1 MSFVNSKSNHHVQ
14 LVIPG
19 KQHITTR
26 LIFSKGFRR
35 NVPIL
40 VFSFKNP
47 LSYYRILLLVV
58 YKAALRSLDNKAL
71 MWSLMMATIGCT
83 TRTIDHL
90 SVWTDNHGWRK
101 DIENKK
107 TSQSQSEVI
116 QTHHV
121 RPGRSGRASGAMAL
135 PLFSAKCSHTHK
147 SHLPQIIINYSC
159 TAATRTRNG
168 MQWQARRADSTTS
181 CCIMITS
188 LC

>member
-14 LVIPG
+14 LVILG

-107 TSQSQSEVI
+107 TSQNQSEVI
-116 QTHHV
+116 ETIM
-121 RPGRSGRASGAMAL
+121 SGPAEAAGPVGPWPYHFFL
-135 PLFSAKCSHTHK
+135 PNVATPTSHTYHK
-147 SHLPQIIINYSC
+147 
-159 TAATRTRNG
+159 
-168 MQWQARRADSTTS
+168 
-181 CCIMITS
+181 
-188 LC
+188 